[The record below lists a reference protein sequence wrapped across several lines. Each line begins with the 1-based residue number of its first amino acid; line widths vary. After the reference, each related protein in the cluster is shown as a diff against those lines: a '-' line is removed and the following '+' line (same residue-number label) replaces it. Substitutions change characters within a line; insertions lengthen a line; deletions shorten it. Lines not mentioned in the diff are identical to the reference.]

1 MNKEIKKKYQINFK
15 KVTAILNEYDICGL
29 LSNGSPSDEYD
40 CLTETI
46 LVCFN
51 RKCSPI
57 EVRNAVIRELT
68 EHFGCYDASDIDSEL
83 EKLLDK
89 MITRIETSINN

>member
-1 MNKEIKKKYQINFK
+1 MNKEIKKKNQDNFK
-15 KVTAILNEYDICGL
+15 KVTAILNEYDLCGL

-51 RKCSPI
+51 RKCSPS
-57 EVRNAVIRELT
+57 EVRNAVIHELT
-68 EHFGCYDASDIDSEL
+68 DHFGCYDANEIDSRL
-83 EKLLDK
+83 EELLDK
-89 MITRIETSINN
+89 MITRIENSINK

>member
-15 KVTAILNEYDICGL
+15 KVTSILNEYDLCGL
-29 LSNGSPSDEYD
+29 LSDGSPTDEYD
-40 CLTETI
+40 CLAETI

-57 EVRNAVIRELT
+57 EVRNAVIHELT
-68 EHFGCYDASDIDSEL
+68 EHFGYYDANEIDSRL
-83 EKLLDK
+83 EELLDK
-89 MITRIETSINN
+89 MITSVMST